1 MAVFIDKNE
10 LIEQGYPKH
19 TAQNIIRQ
27 SKKIMV
33 QRGYPFYMNKRVG
46 RVPKEVVESILG
58 CELESEENSN
68 G

>member
-27 SKKIMV
+27 SKKLWYNEGIH
-33 QRGYPFYMNKRVG
+33 
-46 RVPKEVVESILG
+46 SI
-58 CELESEENSN
+58 
-68 G
+68 